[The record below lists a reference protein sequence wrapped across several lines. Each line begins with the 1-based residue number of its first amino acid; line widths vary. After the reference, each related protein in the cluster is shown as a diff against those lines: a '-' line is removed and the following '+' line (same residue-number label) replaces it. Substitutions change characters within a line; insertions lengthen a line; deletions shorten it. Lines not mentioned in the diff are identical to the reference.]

1 MEGYSAGTTLTFN
14 MDINSNAQDLIYTAD
29 QTNGKGT
36 LEIIDVMS
44 DKMSLATTKNNYFVV
59 TDASGNT
66 LTMADSEDIGENQY
80 YVTQITGDPGTTTY
94 KIIVPDGMKLHIKY
108 LVTINAA
115 VGEEVTATNKAYFN
129 YDGLRDMDGD
139 NNVVKETFTIVTA
152 KGSTSYSADDTATF
166 QILKQDQW
174 GKAVEGAAFALY
186 KLTLDSSGAV
196 VTENGQVSMEQI
208 GTTATTGADG
218 TVSFTITGP
227 TGVYCYK
234 EISVPTGYVLDETP
248 HYFEFVK
255 HDNLGLDD
263 VTGISDEGA
272 VFTVTNTYHPADLAV
287 PVTKTINNKKQ
298 SSNSEFT
305 FILEKKSGG
314 AFYSDEQ
321 CTTAVTE
328 DPTVTITGS
337 GTVKFDTIY
346 FDKAGTYTFWVYEN
360 DLTAD
365 QTSEGYT
372 KDETTYT
379 LTVTVEGDSTGLHV
393 TSATYNTTGSAAA
406 DGDLVKGDTLAF
418 NNTLR
423 KDPVTVTLTAT
434 KVMDGYTRIDPIKEG
449 EFTFEVVEKGQV
461 IATGKT
467 EAGADGD
474 VTSANIVFESIRY
487 DQENV
492 GRHVLTIYEV
502 EGEDSSIDY
511 STVKFFAFVDVE
523 AAVGSTTLTAT
534 VTYQTKDSSDLDKD
548 GYPVF
553 TNTCTTIQVSPTGI
567 PTEFVPFVMMA
578 AAAVSVGAV
587 LTVCKWRRR
596 KARN

>member
-1 MEGYSAGTTLTFN
+1 
-14 MDINSNAQDLIYTAD
+14 
-29 QTNGKGT
+29 
-36 LEIIDVMS
+36 
-44 DKMSLATTKNNYFVV
+44 
-59 TDASGNT
+59 
-66 LTMADSEDIGENQY
+66 
-80 YVTQITGDPGTTTY
+80 
-94 KIIVPDGMKLHIKY
+94 
-108 LVTINAA
+108 
-115 VGEEVTATNKAYFN
+115 
-129 YDGLRDMDGD
+129 
-139 NNVVKETFTIVTA
+139 
-152 KGSTSYSADDTATF
+152 
-166 QILKQDQW
+166 
-174 GKAVEGAAFALY
+174 
-186 KLTLDSSGAV
+186 
-196 VTENGQVSMEQI
+196 
-208 GTTATTGADG
+208 
-218 TVSFTITGP
+218 
-227 TGVYCYK
+227 
-234 EISVPTGYVLDETP
+234 
-248 HYFEFVK
+248 
-255 HDNLGLDD
+255 
-263 VTGISDEGA
+263 
-272 VFTVTNTYHPADLAV
+272 
-287 PVTKTINNKKQ
+287 VTKTINNKKQ

-305 FILEKKSGG
+305 FILEKRSGG

-321 CTTAVTE
+321 CTTAVTGN
-328 DPTVTITGS
+328 PTVTITGS

-360 DLTAD
+360 ALTDD
-365 QTSEGYT
+365 QTSEGYS
-372 KDETTYT
+372 KDDTIYT
-379 LTVTVEGDSTGLHV
+379 LTVTVKNDSAKGLYV
-393 TSATYNTTGSAAA
+393 ESATYNKTGGTTA
-406 DGDLVKGDTLAF
+406 DGDLVKSDTLAF

-474 VTSANIVFESIRY
+474 VTSANIVFDSIRY

-502 EGEDSSIDY
+502 EGTDSSIDY

-553 TNTCTTIQVSPTGI
+553 TNTCTTIQVSPTGV

>member
-1 MEGYSAGTTLTFN
+1 

-115 VGEEVTATNKAYFN
+115 VGETVKATNKAYFN
-129 YDGLRDMDGD
+129 YDGLRDMEGD
-139 NNVVKETFTIVTA
+139 NNVVEETFTIAVA
-152 KGSTSYSADDTATF
+152 RGSTSYSAGTKASF

-174 GKAVEGAAFALY
+174 GKAVEGAAFAIY
-186 KLTLDSSGAV
+186 QVKLDSNGAA

-218 TVSFTITGP
+218 YVTFSEIPV

-234 EISVPTGYVLDETP
+234 EISAPTGYVLDETP
-248 HYFEFVK
+248 HYFQFVK
-255 HDNLGLDD
+255 HENLGLDNVASIFYQD
-263 VTGISDEGA
+263 A

-305 FILEKKSGG
+305 FILEKRSGG

-346 FDKAGTYTFWVYEN
+346 FNEAGSYTFWVYEN
-360 DLTAD
+360 ALTDD

-372 KDETTYT
+372 KDDTIYT
-379 LTVTVEGDSTGLHV
+379 LTVTVKNDSAKGLYV
-393 TSATYNTTGSAAA
+393 ESATYNKTGGTTA
-406 DGDLVKGDTLAF
+406 DGDLVKSDTLAF

-474 VTSANIVFESIRY
+474 VTSANIVFDSIRY

-502 EGEDSSIDY
+502 EGTDSSIDY

-553 TNTCTTIQVSPTGI
+553 TNTCTTIQVSPTGV